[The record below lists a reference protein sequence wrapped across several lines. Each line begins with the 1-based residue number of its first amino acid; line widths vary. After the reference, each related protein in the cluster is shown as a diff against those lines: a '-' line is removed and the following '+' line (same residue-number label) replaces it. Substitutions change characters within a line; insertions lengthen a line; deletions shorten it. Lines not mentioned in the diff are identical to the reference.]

1 MTKNKP
7 TEQTDINEAITR
19 IQHMEQ
25 CFDTLLSAAQGNARA
40 IYHSS
45 QLSTLLT
52 QLLRY
57 YDGGQWLHDYEMDE
71 QGILPPHL
79 KRGVLSQDAVFDF
92 LSMLGPW
99 QNDTEPHGDP

>member
-57 YDGGQWLHDYEMDE
+57 YEGGQWLHDYEMDE
-71 QGILPPHL
+71 QGLLPPDL
-79 KRGVLSQDAVFDF
+79 KRGVLSQDAVFD
-92 LSMLGPW
+92 LLAVLAPLKNSTDAPE
-99 QNDTEPHGDP
+99 NP

>member
-1 MTKNKP
+1 MTKNRQ
-7 TEQTDINEAITR
+7 TEHSDITEAIRR
-19 IQHMEQ
+19 IERMEQ
-25 CFDTLLSAAQGNARA
+25 CFDTLLTTARTDARA

-57 YDGGQWLHDYEMDE
+57 YEGGQWLHDYEMDE

-92 LSMLGPW
+92 LSMLSPL